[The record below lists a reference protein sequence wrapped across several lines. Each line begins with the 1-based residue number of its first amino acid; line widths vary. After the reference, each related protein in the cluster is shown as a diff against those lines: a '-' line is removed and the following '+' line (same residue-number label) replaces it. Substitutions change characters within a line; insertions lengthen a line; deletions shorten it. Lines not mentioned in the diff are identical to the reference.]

1 MVEPAPERQPAAPEG
16 DDLTIVSLPTFR
28 EESREPAAERERLKK
43 RLFGDRGF
51 FSLWIAQF
59 VSALGDWLGFLA
71 ITVLA
76 IEVGAGAGGAAV
88 GLVMSARIIPGF
100 FLAPVA
106 GVMIDRWDRKH
117 VMVTCDLIRAAVI
130 ASLPFVRNVP
140 GLVLASLVLEVCT
153 LLWSPA
159 KEATVP
165 NVVPADKLTN
175 ANSMSLAAAYGTFPI
190 AAVIFA
196 FLATLAKWVGGIDA
210 LSFLKTDQ
218 EALAF
223 YVDMASFLVSAL
235 IISRLTLPDHDRVLR
250 AREKAASSEKR
261 IDWTQTFH
269 ELKEGWHFIFV
280 NPVVRSVNVGLA
292 TGLIGGGMVVPL
304 GSIFAR
310 DVLNAGA
317 AGYGVFIT
325 CLGFGVAAGVL
336 ALSFG
341 QKFVSKARMFELS
354 LLGGGA
360 SLIGAASMSS
370 LGPAGLFTFFLGVC
384 AGGVYVVGF
393 TLLHEHVDDELR
405 GRIFSALYTL
415 VRLCLLI
422 AFAIGPFLAEAADR
436 LSGHYL
442 TDMHLN
448 LVGDRYIFLPG
459 VRITLWFAG
468 AIILVAGLMA
478 MWSLRSGELKR
489 FRVVEG
495 DGGTTEAEEDA
506 ARSIGG
512 ALADLGIG
520 GVADP
525 GTIGESAKPGDGGT
539 RNTFTDVGDLGA
551 LAEGGIS
558 SDR

>member
-1 MVEPAPERQPAAPEG
+1 MVEPAPERVSAASGG

-28 EESREPAAERERLKK
+28 EGSQEPAAERERLKQ
-43 RLFGDRGF
+43 RLFGDTGF
-51 FSLWIAQF
+51 FSLWVAQV

-100 FLAPVA
+100 FMAPVA
-106 GVMIDRWDRKH
+106 GVMIDRWDRKK
-117 VMVTCDLIRAAVI
+117 VMVTCDLSRAVVI
-130 ASLPFVRNVP
+130 ALLPFVRSVA
-140 GLVLASLVLEVCT
+140 GLVLASLLLEICT

-165 NVVPADKLTN
+165 NLVAADKLTN
-175 ANSMSLAAAYGTFPI
+175 ANSLSLAAAYGTFPV
-190 AAVIFA
+190 AAVVFA
-196 FLATLAKWVGGIDA
+196 FLATIAKWVGGIDA

-223 YVDMASFLVSAL
+223 YFDMASFLTSAL
-235 IISRLTLPDHDRVLR
+235 LISRLTILDTARRERVKK
-250 AREKAASSEKR
+250 KAAASDKR
-261 IDWTQTFH
+261 IDFTQTFH

-280 NPVVRSVNVGLA
+280 NPIVRSVNLGLA

-304 GSIFAR
+304 GSIFSR
-310 DVLNAGA
+310 DVLGAGA

-325 CLGFGVAAGVL
+325 CLGFGVAAGVV

-341 QKFVSKARMFELS
+341 QKFLPKARIFELS

-370 LGPAGLFTFFLGVC
+370 LGPAGLFVFCLGVC

-405 GRIFSALYTL
+405 GRIFAALYTL

-422 AFAIGPFLAEAADR
+422 AFAVGPFLAEAADR
-436 LSGHYL
+436 LSARYL
-442 TDMHLN
+442 TDRN
-448 LVGDRYIFLPG
+448 LQLPGDRFIYVPG

-468 AIILVAGLMA
+468 AIILVACGVA
-478 MWSLRSGELKR
+478 IWSLRSGEPPRLG
-489 FRVVEG
+489 G
-495 DGGTTEAEEDA
+495 DGVV
-506 ARSIGG
+506 G
-512 ALADLGIG
+512 APG
-520 GVADP
+520 ADP
-525 GTIGESAKPGDGGT
+525 GLGEAVEALEVGGEVAGTHGGAPMVHDGARNGTAGDGE
-539 RNTFTDVGDLGA
+539 A
-551 LAEGGIS
+551 LRDPDQTTGLA
-558 SDR
+558 